1 MRNYNEDTPLP
12 SPPFNLSKTYEV
24 FDKESIA
31 VDDWYGVDA
40 MTMRLKSLELPEE
53 LFPLTTIALNQG
65 QMLLCW
71 SVEKDKL
78 GYALHKKLP
87 I

>member
-1 MRNYNEDTPLP
+1 MRNNNEDTPLP

-31 VDDWYGVDA
+31 IADADWHDYDVHLLI
-40 MTMRLKSLELPEE
+40 RLESLELPEE
-53 LFPLTTIALNQG
+53 LVPLTRIALNQG

-71 SVEKDKL
+71 SLEKGKM
-78 GYALHKKLP
+78 GYALHKK
-87 I
+87 